1 MFRSVPTELIPV
13 LLSAVLLFAPNA
25 YAAETQG
32 NLLRVQ
38 RTASPTKSATRLSRP
53 VRTDGGEHCCDQGAT
68 KGESSEAVK
77 QHIRGFLNGIS
88 SRWWRNFRNPTFC
101 PFIICGG
108 SCANMMGV
116 PIVGAYTPSQLMS
129 DETPCSIESVES
141 SGGCCMSHG
150 SSKARSLDVGS
161 VKDIANASSC
171 KTSENSL
178 KAGRDCCSAK

>member
-1 MFRSVPTELIPV
+1 MFRSVPTALIAV
-13 LLSAVLLFAPNA
+13 LFTAALLFAPSTC
-25 YAAETQG
+25 AAETKE
-32 NLLRVQ
+32 NPLRVQ
-38 RTASPTKSATRLSRP
+38 RTASSTKSATRISRP
-53 VRTDGGEHCCDQGAT
+53 APTDGREHCCDQGAT
-68 KGESSEAVK
+68 EGGSSMAAK
-77 QHIRGFLNGIS
+77 QHISGFLNGVS
-88 SRWWRNFRNPTFC
+88 NRWWRNFRNPTFC

-161 VKDIANASSC
+161 VKDIATASSC

-178 KAGRDCCSAK
+178 KAGRDCSAAK